1 MGSKVADTAGAADA
15 TQPAEE
21 QNIKMAANSNDGL
34 FSMADSDCLKRIQ
47 EDGLQKLN
55 MLINNHRGNFYEV
68 PEKILATTET
78 DVYNNKQ
85 DSKERI
91 AQKRGSAIAVALG
104 ELSQH
109 MLGFLV
115 PGQVLMIQKGDNVE
129 NMLKNDVSELKKD
142 VKAILEKMTY
152 YKVDHEQMKR
162 VAEREVEINKSN
174 QRLLGEAL
182 GELTEAKEEIKKLRN
197 DIFLR
202 KQTGRT
208 GADHVQEQLPTQNN
222 RNNSQGRGGR
232 GGGGRGR
239 YIGPNGSGGA
249 PDPTQIPHIVGG
261 GADFDENSSS
271 NKHFKKPE
279 KEPSMFDPGAF
290 ENDLGY
296 EENENQNFQ
305 NQRKGR
311 KRKPETV
318 PLSKKEVR
326 FAKEIIVHRV
336 PSLKKEDFD
345 TIKDYRKKEAEVI
358 FQLFEELSPKWLQNY
373 GVTIDIEK
381 DIDWHDRLDK
391 HYESKTYGEAPI
403 RIKFNTIQKC
413 DQVKRAAKRAEC
425 LNGRRESYYGKF
437 AKPKEFDS
445 EGNLNDNVEED
456 AKNKADLRPKLFFRP
471 SIPREE
477 RDKKKEEKL
486 ERDKEKNHS
495 ENKAWRKEIEEKREN
510 RVFYGSQRNF
520 AKGTADEISAEG
532 KADREKKLAEIATKK
547 ALKEKERRE
556 KLKVT
561 NESFPNISPKK
572 IRSGPGSRTALGN
585 LSSIAVLA
593 SAVKSP
599 KISGNASN
607 ISYENVIHHEK
618 DD

>member
-1 MGSKVADTAGAADA
+1 MGSKVADVAGAADA

-208 GADHVQEQLPTQNN
+208 GAEHVQEQLPTQNN

-345 TIKDYRKKEAEVI
+345 TIKDYVDNP
-358 FQLFEELSPKWLQNY
+358 FS
-373 GVTIDIEK
+373 K
-381 DIDWHDRLDK
+381 D
-391 HYESKTYGEAPI
+391 
-403 RIKFNTIQKC
+403 
-413 DQVKRAAKRAEC
+413 
-425 LNGRRESYYGKF
+425 
-437 AKPKEFDS
+437 
-445 EGNLNDNVEED
+445 
-456 AKNKADLRPKLFFRP
+456 
-471 SIPREE
+471 
-477 RDKKKEEKL
+477 
-486 ERDKEKNHS
+486 
-495 ENKAWRKEIEEKREN
+495 
-510 RVFYGSQRNF
+510 
-520 AKGTADEISAEG
+520 
-532 KADREKKLAEIATKK
+532 
-547 ALKEKERRE
+547 
-556 KLKVT
+556 
-561 NESFPNISPKK
+561 
-572 IRSGPGSRTALGN
+572 
-585 LSSIAVLA
+585 
-593 SAVKSP
+593 
-599 KISGNASN
+599 
-607 ISYENVIHHEK
+607 
-618 DD
+618 